1 MRLRV
6 ASIVGFLLIASGVTV
21 TPAAAQQAPTSQ
33 DYDLSAAVLYNITMN
48 EYNQTSN
55 VGLQLD
61 VAQRF
66 LIGQNLSASGL
77 GEIGYNHF
85 ENDNV
90 SSYLGGIRF
99 QGTYRRFAPFAQMLL
114 GVERCCG
121 QPSEFAIQPGVGF
134 DMAARSRFA
143 FRAQVDWR
151 HVSRDRDDID
161 GLRVGVG
168 VVIPLSR

>member
-1 MRLRV
+1 MVFGL
-6 ASIVGFLLIASGVTV
+6 AV
-21 TPAAAQQAPTSQ
+21 TPAIAQQAPTSQ
-33 DYDLSAAVLYNITMN
+33 DYDLSAGLLYNITMN

-66 LIGQNLSASGL
+66 LIGQSMSASAL

-90 SSYLGGIRF
+90 SSYFGGLRF
-99 QGTYRRFAPFAQMLL
+99 QGSYRQFAPFAQVLL

-121 QPSEFAIQPGVGF
+121 QPSEFALQPGVGF
-134 DMAARSRFA
+134 DVAARARFS

-151 HVSRDRDDID
+151 HVVRDMDDTD

-168 VVIPLSR
+168 VVFPLSR

>member
-1 MRLRV
+1 MRHRARSILCFV
-6 ASIVGFLLIASGVTV
+6 AIVFGMTV
-21 TPAAAQQAPTSQ
+21 APTMAQQAPTSQ

-55 VGLQLD
+55 VGLQVD

-66 LIGQNLSASGL
+66 LIGSNLSASAL

-85 ENDNV
+85 ENDNI
-90 SSYLGGIRF
+90 SSYFGGLRF
-99 QGTYRRFAPFAQMLL
+99 QGTYRRFAPFAQVLL

-121 QPSEFAIQPGVGF
+121 RPSEFALQPGVGF
-134 DMAARSRFA
+134 DVAARARFA
-143 FRAQVDWR
+143 LRAQVDWR
-151 HVSRDRDDID
+151 HITRDRDDVE

-168 VVIPLSR
+168 LVFPLSR